1 MLQISA
7 HTPSILRVHR
17 HTEVVGTAP
26 NAGRAMDL
34 FRRLRIPWA
43 ERPAT
48 DPTQATNGSDPLV
61 PAARGADGTATAPPT
76 SATPAPAAGPAAGPA
91 PATLDPAALPRYFG
105 PVPNYAHSPLPSL
118 DDDGAVVPGTGIRKF
133 VDPLPTLGS
142 ANDPG
147 RLPVAVPDTITYPG
161 CDYYEIGLQEYA
173 QRLHR
178 DLPATRLRGYRQLNL
193 GTDSTGHNT
202 VIPPKCPV
210 HLGPVIVAR
219 RGRPVRV
226 KFINQLPT
234 GRAGELFLPV
244 DPTIDGAGRGPLD
257 GPAPYPQNRA
267 VLHLAGVQTG
277 WISAGNPWHWITP
290 AAEITPYPTGPGLT
304 PVPDMPPPGR
314 GATTLYYPNE
324 QSGRLLA
331 FHDNTVGLARLTS
344 YSGQIGIY
352 LITEPVE
359 DDLVADGVLPADQI
373 PLVFEDKTFVPDD
386 SQLAATDP
394 TWDRDRWGARGS
406 LWHPHIYQPRQ
417 NPYRDDGINPTG
429 RWDYGPWTRT
439 AEELGTDGAASPNG
453 TEPNG
458 PRPDSTTEPNSLRPR
473 PAPNPHHDPIGDAS
487 DEPPMAPGVPHPSA
501 VPAAYGDTVLIN
513 GVAYP
518 WLAVEPRAYRFRVLN
533 ACLDRSLNLQLYQTR
548 SPGPMWNDDGELTD
562 PDAGEIPMVAA
573 SPVPGRPTRWP
584 TDGREGG
591 VPDPLAAGPDLVQ
604 IGNDGG
610 LLPAPAVLPN
620 QPVTYRYDRRDPT
633 VLNVD
638 RHTLLLA
645 PGEQADVLVDFAT
658 VAPGSTVLLYNDAPA
673 PLPDFDPRYDHHTEA
688 ADYTAEGGTPPSRPG
703 YGPNTRTLLQFRVT
717 GVPAPRYDLARL
729 QERLPRAYAAS
740 QRPPIVPQPAYDTA
754 FGTRTARETTVPVHA
769 TTVAFT
775 PAEDVSPVLL
785 PLAVKVIEQVFEP
798 TYGRIAG
805 RFGVGPPPGGPHTPA
820 VVPLGPTDPAT
831 EVVPVVEPT
840 APGDPA
846 SGGVQ
851 LWRLR
856 GASQH
861 TQPVRL
867 DGVDLQLINRAGWD
881 GTLRPPAPNEVGWKQ
896 VVRVNPHE
904 DVVVALRPVA
914 PPLPFK
920 ITDSVRTLEPGRSTG
935 VHLGG
940 AARDGQAAPA
950 VLQPV
955 NLGWEYR
962 WYSQLAGYRDQG
974 LSRPLVLRVA
984 PQAPTGLSATPVPG
998 SATALPA
1005 ILLAWTGNGS
1015 RPAATSHQLQRSV
1028 DPTFTAE
1035 LAMITVAASAT
1046 HYTDAT
1052 VTPGVTYYYRIR
1064 AENDVSCSA
1073 WSNCAPASVRL
1084 TAPTGLA
1091 AAVPPAAPLRV
1102 GLHWRNHSFAT
1113 GVDVQRAT
1121 NPTFTSG
1128 PGTTAISV
1136 GDTHLDTAVVPDT
1149 RYYYRVR
1156 TTYLGAASPWS
1167 TVAQVSTPP
1176 RPGVPESVT
1185 VTTATSAPE
1194 TATVILGWAASVP
1207 AGSGAGFTVQRA
1219 TDPAFTQKVATFTVN
1234 GRGFTNTGLARHA
1247 TYHYRIRAFNVV
1259 GMSPFTTPIAVT
1271 TPG

>member
-1 MLQISA
+1 MLRWSA
-7 HTPSILRVHR
+7 HTPFVSRVHR
-17 HTEVVGTAP
+17 HAEVVGAAP
-26 NAGRAMDL
+26 DAGRAMDL

-48 DPTQATNGSDPLV
+48 NHTDATDDDGPLV
-61 PAARGADGTATAPPT
+61 PATRSARDAAASPPAEAPDPPTALDPAPPT
-76 SATPAPAAGPAAGPA
+76 ALDPVAPT
-91 PATLDPAALPRYFG
+91 TLDPAALPRCFG
-105 PVPNYAHSPLPSL
+105 RVPNHAHSPLPTV
-118 DDDGAVVPGTGIRKF
+118 DDDGDVVPGTGIRKF

-173 QRLHR
+173 QQLHR

-202 VIPPKCPV
+202 VPPPRCPV
-210 HLGPVIVAR
+210 HLGPVLVAR

-226 KFINQLPT
+226 KFINQLPA

-244 DPTIDGAGRGPLD
+244 DPTIHGAGPGPLD

-267 VLHLAGVQTG
+267 VLHLAGAQTG

-290 AAEITPYPTGPGLT
+290 ATEITPYPTGPGLT

-331 FHDNTVGLARLTS
+331 YHDNTVGLARLTS
-344 YSGQIGIY
+344 YSGQLGIY
-352 LITEPVE
+352 LITEPAE

-417 NPYRDDGINPTG
+417 NPYRNDGINPTG

-439 AEELGTDGAASPNG
+439 AEEFGTDGTTSPNG
-453 TEPNG
+453 TEPTGTG
-458 PRPDSTTEPNSLRPR
+458 PRPV
-473 PAPNPHHDPIGDAS
+473 PNPHHDPVDDAS
-487 DEPPMAPGVPHPSA
+487 AEPPMAPGIPHPSA
-501 VPAAYGDTVLIN
+501 VPAAYGDTVLVN

-533 ACLDRSLNLQLYQTR
+533 ACLDRSLNLQLYHAR
-548 SPGPMWNDDGELTD
+548 SAGPMWDSDGRLAD
-562 PDAGEIPMVAA
+562 PNAGEVPMVAA
-573 SPVPGRPTRWP
+573 VPVPGRPSWWP

-591 VPDPLAAGPDLVQ
+591 VPDPRAAGPDLVQ

-658 VAPGSTVLLYNDAPA
+658 VTPGSTVLLYNDAPA
-673 PLPDFDPRYDHHTEA
+673 PFPAFDPRYDHHTEA
-688 ADYTAEGGTPPSRPG
+688 PDHTAGGGTPPSRPG
-703 YGPNTRTLLQFRVT
+703 YGPNTRTLLLFRVA
-717 GVPAPRYDLARL
+717 GVPKPRYDLARL
-729 QERLPRAYAAS
+729 QERLPRAYSAS
-740 QRPPIVPQPAYDTA
+740 QRPPVVPQPAYDAA
-754 FGTRTARETTVPVHA
+754 FGTRTAQETVVPVHA
-769 TTVAFT
+769 ATVTFAPT
-775 PAEDVSPVLL
+775 ASTYPILL
-785 PLAVKVIEQVFEP
+785 PLAVKSIGEVFEP
-798 TYGRIAG
+798 AHGRLAG
-805 RFGVGPPPGGPHTPA
+805 RFGVGPPPGASRTPA
-820 VVPLGPTDPAT
+820 VTPLDPTDPAT
-831 EVVPVVEPT
+831 EVVSVGESAVT
-840 APGDPA
+840 GDPVIDE
-846 SGGVQ
+846 VQ

-856 GASQH
+856 GTGRH

-867 DGVDLQLINRAGWD
+867 DGVDLQLVNRAGWD
-881 GTLRPPAPNEVGWKQ
+881 GTLRAPAPNELGWKQ
-896 VVRVNPHE
+896 VIRVNPRE

-920 ITDSVRTLEPGRSTG
+920 ITDSVRPLDPSRPASIHPPGAPRG
-935 VHLGG
+935 
-940 AARDGQAAPA
+940 GQAAPA
-950 VLQPV
+950 GTQPV

-962 WYSQLAGYRDQG
+962 WHSQLAGYRDQG

-984 PQAPTGLSATPVPG
+984 PKAPTGLTATPGPG
-998 SATALPA
+998 SATTLPA
-1005 ILLAWTGNGS
+1005 ILLAWTRNGD
-1015 RPAATSHQLQRSV
+1015 RPPTTSHQLQRAT
-1028 DPTFTAE
+1028 DPVFTDG
-1035 LAMITVAASAT
+1035 LATITVAANAT
-1046 HYTDAT
+1046 RYTDAT
-1052 VTPGVTYYYRIR
+1052 VIPGVTYHYRIR
-1064 AENDVSCSA
+1064 TENAVSCSA
-1073 WSNCAPASVRL
+1073 WSNCAPASVQL

-1102 GLHWRNHSFAT
+1102 GLQWRNRSFAT

-1136 GDTHLDTAVVPDT
+1136 GDTHLDTAVAPDT

-1156 TTYLGAASPWS
+1156 TTYLGSASPWS
-1167 TVAQVSTPP
+1167 RVAQVTTPP
-1176 RPGVPESVT
+1176 RPGAPESVT
-1185 VTTATSAPE
+1185 VTATAVAPD
-1194 TATVILGWAASVP
+1194 TATVILGWTTSAAV
-1207 AGSGAGFTVQRA
+1207 GSGAGFTVQRA
-1219 TDPAFTQKVATFTVN
+1219 ADPAFSQDVATFTVH
-1234 GRGFTNTGLARHA
+1234 GRGFTNTGLARRT

-1259 GMSPFTTPIAVT
+1259 GLSPFAAPIVVT
-1271 TPG
+1271 TPD